1 MANSE
6 KTLMGKVYDIQA
18 FSVQDG
24 PGIRTTAFLKGC
36 PLVCPW
42 CHSPESQAFYSQLSW
57 IAMRCIG
64 VENCGKCINACKKS
78 AIGLGQIT
86 KHPASGEDI
95 QHIRVDRTKCDN
107 CGDCAKVCF
116 PASLYI
122 CGTDYTVDE
131 LADRVCKDKPFYDKS
146 GGGVTVSGGEALAQ
160 HEFTTAF
167 LRELKSRGIHTA
179 LDTTGYA
186 KREQVD
192 EVLPY
197 TDLFLYDLK
206 HMNSEV
212 HQKMVRVPNELILS
226 NAEHIARQGGKFQI
240 RIPII
245 PRFNDSEENIRQ
257 SAEFCKKLGGAVV
270 MVQLLPYHNLGV
282 VKYQRID
289 DSKTVMEAAAPPEE
303 KVARLKSIMEEYG
316 LPVTVH

>member
-1 MANSE
+1 D
-6 KTLMGKVYDIQA
+6 VQA

-42 CHSPESQAFYSQLSW
+42 CHSPESQAFHSQLSW

-64 VENCGKCINACKKS
+64 TAKCGKCIKACKKE
-78 AIGLGQIT
+78 AISLGRRT
-86 KHPASGEDI
+86 AHPVSGEEI
-95 QHIRVDRTKCDN
+95 QHVKIDRARCDN

-122 CGTDYTVDE
+122 CGKDYTVEE
-131 LADRVCKDKPFYDKS
+131 LVERVVKDKPFYDKS
-146 GGGVTVSGGEALAQ
+146 GGGVTISGGEALSQ
-160 HEFTTAF
+160 HRFTAAV
-167 LRELKSRGIHTA
+167 LRELKERNIHTA

-186 KREQVD
+186 KRECVD

-206 HMNSEV
+206 HMNSEI

-226 NAEHIARQGGKFQI
+226 NAGYIASRGGKFQM
-240 RIPII
+240 RIPVI
-245 PRFNDSEENIRQ
+245 PQFNDSEENIRET
-257 SAEFCKKLGGAVV
+257 AEFCRSLGEAVV

-289 DSKTVMEAAAPPEE
+289 DSKTVMEAVPPAEE
-303 KVARLKSIMEEYG
+303 KIARLKSIMEEYG
-316 LPVTVH
+316 LHVTVH